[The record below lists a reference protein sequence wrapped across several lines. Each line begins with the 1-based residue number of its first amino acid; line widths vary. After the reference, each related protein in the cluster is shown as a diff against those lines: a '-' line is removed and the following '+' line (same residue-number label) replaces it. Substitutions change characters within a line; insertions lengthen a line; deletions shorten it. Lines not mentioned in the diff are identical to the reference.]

1 MQIECPNCKTHYSFD
16 EGRVGEG
23 GVKLRCSKCQVV
35 FRIMRRA
42 AQPGPI
48 AKEQPVSSNVPR
60 VNVLVANESSAF
72 CSAIRKVLASEPFDV
87 SAYNDGREAMTAIE
101 IEKPPIVILDVALPS
116 MYGFEIC
123 EAVRRNP
130 ALDGVKLILV
140 ASIYDKTKYKRSP
153 QSLYGADAYIEKHHI
168 PDSLAALIYRLVGGQ
183 TPMDSLLDVPSAPA
197 GLVHGVT
204 APQSDVDRQA
214 EEAARNILRREE
226 ERETTPA
233 LCKPQEGAAEVLS
246 DVQVKARRLA
256 RIIVSDILLYN
267 QAKAEEGIRNGT
279 FFDLLNDDIQEGR
292 ALYSRRVPPEVL
304 HSTSYLDEAFDQ
316 LIARKREEMN
326 L

>member
-1 MQIECPNCKTHYSFD
+1 MQIECPNCKARYSFD
-16 EGRVGEG
+16 EGRVGEA

-42 AQPGPI
+42 ASPEPA
-48 AKEQPVSSNVPR
+48 AKEVPQAPSVPR
-60 VNVLVANESSAF
+60 INVLVANESPAF

-87 SAYNDGREAMTAIE
+87 VAYNDGREAMTAIE
-101 IEKPPIVILDVALPS
+101 VERPPIVILDVALPS

-123 EAVRRNP
+123 ETVRRNP
-130 ALDGVKLILV
+130 ALDAVKLILV

-183 TPMDSLLDVPSAPA
+183 RPMDRLIDVPSAPA

-204 APQSDVDRQA
+204 APQSDGDRQA
-214 EEAARNILRREE
+214 EEAARNNLRREE
-226 ERETTPA
+226 ERETSAAACMPVS
-233 LCKPQEGAAEVLS
+233 GAGDVLPEFH
-246 DVQVKARRLA
+246 VKARRLA

-279 FFDLLNDDIQEGR
+279 FFDLLKDDIQEGR
-292 ALYSRRVPPEVL
+292 SLYARRVPQEIL
-304 HSTSYLDEAFDQ
+304 HSASYLDEAFDQ